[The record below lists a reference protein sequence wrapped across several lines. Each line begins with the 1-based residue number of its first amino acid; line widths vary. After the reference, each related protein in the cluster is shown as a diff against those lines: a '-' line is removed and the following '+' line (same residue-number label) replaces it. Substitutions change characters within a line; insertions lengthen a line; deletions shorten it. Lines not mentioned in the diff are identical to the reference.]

1 MTNPF
6 IAITFGIVIGF
17 AAGVPM
23 QASLNEVASTKC
35 KGHTTTHQLVSTR
48 GFWGTSKFCVDLAT
62 AARRLRLNRAVHGW
76 QFSFRLRRKS
86 SSNGLDL
93 VDLPFAFSN

>member
-48 GFWGTSKFCVDLAT
+48 GFWGTSKFCVD
-62 AARRLRLNRAVHGW
+62 RRYL
-76 QFSFRLRRKS
+76 
-86 SSNGLDL
+86 
-93 VDLPFAFSN
+93 